1 MCTEG
6 RGQVCKEW
14 VGQVCGEGC
23 RGGAEGQHVGCSHGL
38 LLLVEILKTRED
50 LSRLP

>member
-6 RGQVCKEW
+6 RGQVCR
-14 VGQVCGEGC
+14 EGC
-23 RGGAEGQHVGCSHGL
+23 RGGAGRDSMWAGAMGL
-38 LLLVEILKTRED
+38 LLLAEILKTRED

>member
-1 MCTEG
+1 MCK
-6 RGQVCKEW
+6 VW

-23 RGGAEGQHVGCSHGL
+23 RGGAGRDSMWVVAMGL
-38 LLLVEILKTRED
+38 LLLAEILKTRED